1 MISHYIKRLSLG
13 KLISYVLLLFL
24 VLLWIIPTVGL
35 FVSSFR
41 DKDQLAIT
49 GWWIALSTTE
59 RSEFRRT
66 GTKGDQIQQGGKFII
81 KGNFSDKGGKIIQ
94 TFSSSFRNLTEYNSG
109 ETAKFKDGSLFTLHA
124 DGEYL
129 SLIHI

>member
-13 KLISYVLLLFL
+13 KVFSSLLLLAL

-35 FVSSFR
+35 FVSSLR

-49 GWWIALSTTE
+49 G
-59 RSEFRRT
+59 
-66 GTKGDQIQQGGKFII
+66 
-81 KGNFSDKGGKIIQ
+81 
-94 TFSSSFRNLTEYNSG
+94 
-109 ETAKFKDGSLFTLHA
+109 
-124 DGEYL
+124 L

>member
-13 KLISYVLLLFL
+13 KLISYALLLFL

-49 GWWIALSTTE
+49 GWWTALSTTE
-59 RSEFRRT
+59 RSEFRIT
-66 GTKGDQIQQGGKFII
+66 GTKDDQVQQGEKFII
-81 KGNFSDKGGKIIQ
+81 KGNFS
-94 TFSSSFRNLTEYNSG
+94 FRNISTS
-109 ETAKFKDGSLFTLHA
+109 
-124 DGEYL
+124 
-129 SLIHI
+129 

>member
-49 GWWIALSTTE
+49 GWWTALSTTE

-66 GTKGDQIQQGGKFII
+66 GTKDDQIQQG
-81 KGNFSDKGGKIIQ
+81 DKSVSY
-94 TFSSSFRNLTEYNSG
+94 THLTLPTICSV
-109 ETAKFKDGSLFTLHA
+109 
-124 DGEYL
+124 
-129 SLIHI
+129 